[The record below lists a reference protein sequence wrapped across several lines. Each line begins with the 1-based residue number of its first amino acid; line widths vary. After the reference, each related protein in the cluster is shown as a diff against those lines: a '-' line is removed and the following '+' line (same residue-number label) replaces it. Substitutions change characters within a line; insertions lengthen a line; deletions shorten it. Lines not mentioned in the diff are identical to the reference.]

1 MGSANDTTDA
11 ATLISSLAMIPDPRN
26 PRGRRY
32 EWVFLLTLIAAAMM
46 NGESTLV
53 GISQWLSAHQD
64 ELLSYLPSK
73 RKTVPSLATIRR
85 VLWAIDLVA
94 LEAAIAAYLQGLR
107 RAVGDSGQVET
118 LTGERLSGQAV
129 DGKTVRCATAH
140 QAGSGQVTHLVSV
153 VGHEHGLVWAQA
165 PAATKIGERK
175 VAEQLL
181 AQLPL
186 PHTVTTFDA
195 LHTSVKQA
203 KQLRAGGGH
212 YLFIVKRNRRTLY
225 QDIDDAFSVLPP
237 QGTCEVAFWQ
247 YQAWYEQVRGHGRT
261 VDYTLEST
269 PALNEYLAFPDVA
282 QVVRRTRRVV
292 DHRSRHCRE
301 HVEYLV
307 TSLPRQLVTLEHLA
321 RLRRWHWT
329 IENVTHYPRDVS
341 FGEDRSHVHT
351 GSAPQ
356 ALAALRNAIAG
367 TLRVE
372 GWPYLPNGFR
382 YCQRHL
388 QTALRWIG
396 ALAT

>member
-1 MGSANDTTDA
+1 MSQANDST
-11 ATLISSLAMIPDPRN
+11 ATSTLVAHLATIPDPRS

-32 EWVFLLTLIAAAMM
+32 EWVYLLTLIAVAMM
-46 NGESTLV
+46 SGESTLV

-64 ELLSYLPSK
+64 ELLTYLPTK
-73 RKTVPSLATIRR
+73 RKTLPSLATVRR
-85 VLWAIDLVA
+85 VLWALDVQM
-94 LEAAIAAYLQGLR
+94 LERAIGAYLQG
-107 RAVGDSGQVET
+107 VGREMGESGQIVT
-118 LTGERLSGQAV
+118 STGERLSGQAV

-140 QAGSGQVTHLVSV
+140 QTGTNQVTHLVAV

-165 PAATKIGERK
+165 AAATKLGERK

-181 AQLPL
+181 AHLPL
-186 PHTVTTFDA
+186 SNTVTTFDA

-203 KQLRAGGGH
+203 KQLRMQGGH

-225 QDIDDAFSVLPP
+225 NDIDYAFSVLPP
-237 QGTCEVAFWQ
+237 QGSCEVDFWQ
-247 YQAWYEQVRGHGRT
+247 YQAWHTQERGHGRT

-269 PALNEYLAFPDVA
+269 PALNAYLAFPDVA
-282 QVVRRTRRVV
+282 QVVRRTRCVFE
-292 DHRSRHCRE
+292 HRSRQRHL

-307 TSLPRQLVTLEHLA
+307 TSLARHLVSLEQVA

-351 GSAPQ
+351 GAAPQ
-356 ALAALRNAIAG
+356 ALAALRNAVAG
-367 TLRVE
+367 TLHAE

-382 YCQRHL
+382 FCQRNL
-388 QTALRWIG
+388 QTALQWIG
-396 ALAT
+396 AIAT

>member
-1 MGSANDTTDA
+1 MGNRNDTTKPA
-11 ATLISSLAMIPDPRN
+11 PLVAYLATIPDPRS
-26 PRGRRY
+26 PRRRRY
-32 EWVFLLTLIAAAMM
+32 EWTFLLTLIVSAMM
-46 NGESTLV
+46 SGESTLV

-64 ELLSYLPSK
+64 ELLSYLPTK
-73 RKTVPSLATIRR
+73 RKTLPSLATVRR
-85 VLWAIDLVA
+85 VLGTIDLVA
-94 LEAAIAAYLQGLR
+94 LEAAVGGYLQGLR
-107 RAVGDSGQVET
+107 SAIGESGQVVT
-118 LTGERLSGQAV
+118 RSGERLSGQAV

-140 QAGSGQVTHLVSV
+140 QAGSGTLTHLVAV

-165 PAATKIGERK
+165 PAATKIGERQ

-186 PHTVTTFDA
+186 HNTVTTFDA

-203 KQLRAGGGH
+203 KQLRERGGH

-237 QGTCEVAFWQ
+237 QGTCETEFWR
-247 YQAWYEQVRGHGRT
+247 YQAWHDRERGHGRT

-282 QVVRRTRRVV
+282 QVARRTRCVYEHRTQRQRV
-292 DHRSRHCRE
+292 

-307 TSLPRQLVTLEHLA
+307 TSLPRQAVTLEQLA

-356 ALAALRNAIAG
+356 ALAALRNAVAG

-372 GWPYLPNGFR
+372 GWPHLPNGFR

-388 QTALRWIG
+388 QTVLRWLG
-396 ALAT
+396 ALTT